1 MTGALVSD
9 QVHVLVVRVGGLA
22 WALPMTVVE
31 QTFDLRKHTVRH
43 TGDGDLVRFREQVI
57 ELIDLGERLDLEHE
71 PATAAVVVWAS
82 GRRRAFA
89 VEELVGQVMLDRIDL
104 PVLAASH
111 VASGVALHEGEVVPI
126 LEPGAIAGAW
136 SVGDAARL
144 GFTDLQQ
151 SALREIANI
160 GSGHAATALSQLL
173 GRPVDI
179 SYADALLTVLAEA
192 IDRIGAPMSRS
203 ALVDTPIQADGGT
216 VLLVFPDDAGQQL
229 CELLGTSLNDELGRT
244 ALQEVGNIL
253 ATSYLNAIV
262 EMTGMQLEPEPPT
275 VEVDLLGQ
283 LLSQSGASGGNP
295 TDPTVL
301 MRSQLTVEASDAQFS
316 FLFVPRIGSVETL
329 LDRLGVGSQPAA

>member
-1 MTGALVSD
+1 MSD
-9 QVHVLVVRVGGLA
+9 PVHVLVVRAGGLP
-22 WALPMTVVE
+22 WALPMAAVE
-31 QTFDLRKHTVRH
+31 QTFDLRAHTARRV
-43 TGDGDLVRFREQVI
+43 GALDVVCFREQVL
-57 ELIDLGERLDLEHE
+57 ELVDLANRLDLSREQ
-71 PATAAVVVWAS
+71 PTAAVVVWAA

-89 VEELVGQVMLDRIDL
+89 VEALVGQLMIERLDI
-104 PVLAASH
+104 PNLALGNF
-111 VASGVALHEGEVVPI
+111 ASGVVLHEDEVIPV
-126 LEPGAIAGAW
+126 LEPGAIVGAW
-136 SVGDAARL
+136 SVDEAGSL
-144 GFTDLQQ
+144 GFTTLQQ

-179 SYADALLTVLAEA
+179 GYSEALLTVLAEA

-216 VLLVFPDDAGQQL
+216 VLLVFPDDTGEQL
-229 CELLGTSLNDELGRT
+229 CQLLGTNLEDEMGRT

-262 EMTGMQLEPEPPT
+262 EMTGMELEPEPPT

-283 LLSQSGASGGNP
+283 LLSQSAASGGSP

-301 MRSQLTVEASDAQFS
+301 MRSQLTVEASSAKFS

-329 LDRLGVGSQPAA
+329 LDRLGVGTEQAA